1 MTIESNLVTRGVEL
15 GVVKDIVS
23 SYSDANEKYEE
34 QLLAMT
40 GAQIYE
46 PDRLRNI
53 LLRMVPKR

>member
-34 QLLAMT
+34 QLLAMAGT
-40 GAQIYE
+40 QIYE

>member
-15 GVVKDIVS
+15 GVV
-23 SYSDANEKYEE
+23 ANEKYEE
-34 QLLAMT
+34 QLLAMAGT
-40 GAQIYE
+40 QIYE